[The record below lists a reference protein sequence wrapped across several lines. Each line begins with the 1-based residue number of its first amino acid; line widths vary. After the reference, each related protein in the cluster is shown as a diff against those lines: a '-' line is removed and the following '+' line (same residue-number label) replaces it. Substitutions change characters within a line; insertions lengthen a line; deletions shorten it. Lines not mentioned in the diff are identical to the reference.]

1 MKSKC
6 LELVK
11 LLCENFESELKEAFR
26 FCEGLKVP
34 SVVKSEY
41 EGKIVYPNMAK
52 EFIAYLDTQGF
63 FANQKCFILTDKR
76 HNSQRL
82 LYLTAVLNSKTNF
95 WYFKQIGATLG
106 ASGYE
111 MSKIFVER
119 LPVVEAEKIDSNLL
133 AKIENLAQ
141 EILDSKDIS
150 GLRPQ
155 YDTHCHS
162 EALGEESIHTE
173 STTTQST
180 KKETQDTKAL
190 EQELDSLIYK
200 AYGLDENEIG
210 IIESEFASKERERTE
225 IIKNIY
231 HLYSCFCENLQ
242 ANRVLQKVD
251 SLSYQGKIVWAEMT
265 KEPCFVWDTQGM
277 YINQTC
283 YFIQND
289 NPYLLGILNSKLIFY
304 YMQSLA
310 SSLGDGAFRWI
321 KQYIEKLPIPKIT
334 KSNQAL
340 CDEIVALVEQ
350 ILESKAKDSSSDT
363 GKLESK
369 IDKLVYNL
377 YNLTNEEINMIDI
390 QAIL

>member
-111 MSKIFVER
+111 MSKIFVQR
-119 LPVVEAEKIDSNLL
+119 LPVVEVEKIDSKLL

-150 GLRPQ
+150 ATLQ

-210 IIESEFASKERERTE
+210 IIESEFASRERTE

-231 HLYSCFCENLQ
+231 HLYSCFCESLQ
-242 ANRVLQKVD
+242 ANGVLQKVD
-251 SLSYQGKIVWAEMT
+251 SLSYQGKIVWNRISSEL
-265 KEPCFVWDTQGM
+265 CFSYDNRGCFILDSM
-277 YINQTC
+277 FMINAANET
-283 YFIQND
+283 FVR
-289 NPYLLGILNSKLIFY
+289 YLLGVLNSNISRHWIR
-304 YMQSLA
+304 QNA
-310 SSLGDGAFRWI
+310 ATLGEGIYGAKI
-321 KQYIEKLPIPKIT
+321 YIEKLPIPKIT
-334 KSNQAL
+334 ESNQTL
-340 CDEIVALVEQ
+340 CDEIVALVDR
-350 ILESKAKDSSSDT
+350 ILEVKAKDSDSDT
-363 GKLESK
+363 KELESQ
-369 IDKLVYNL
+369 IDNLVYKL
-377 YNLTNEEINMIDI
+377 YNVIDEEIQIIKGNND
-390 QAIL
+390 